1 MLGERHAR
9 VSVGASVAEL
19 LGAGRRREARGSAA
33 PNWRRRGARTGGARA
48 SVMASASAGGGGGG
62 RGRSGGVEDAGE
74 RRNRR
79 APAHEV
85 VGEVDRRRGGGSARA
100 GLKAQCGPLKWR
112 IRVFT
117 SMTKWHEDSLSVA
130 RQARGTTA
138 AATVEG
144 QKESCLWFRSE
155 SKDR

>member
-1 MLGERHAR
+1 MISQGQQLTDAGGLGGSCANRWICAAISPRPRPPHR
-9 VSVGASVAEL
+9 CRGGRCRGCRGPIPGAD
-19 LGAGRRREARGSAA
+19 GRTRRRCTPDPTRGIGAD
-33 PNWRRRGARTGGARA
+33 RRRL
-48 SVMASASAGGGGGG
+48 
-62 RGRSGGVEDAGE
+62 GRSGGADGA
-74 RRNRR
+74 
-79 APAHEV
+79 
-85 VGEVDRRRGGGSARA
+85 DRRCRRRRVRRPGT